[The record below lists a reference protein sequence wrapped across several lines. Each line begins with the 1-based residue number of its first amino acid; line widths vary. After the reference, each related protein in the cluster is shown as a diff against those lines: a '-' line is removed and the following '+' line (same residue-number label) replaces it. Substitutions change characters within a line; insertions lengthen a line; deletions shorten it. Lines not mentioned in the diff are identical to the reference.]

1 MGTTMTKSTVGAK
14 TAGPAKQYLKTGGK
28 VNPNAKVSAQ
38 TTPGS
43 KGVGPTKNA
52 KASAQKV
59 AGSKGVGPTKSPKLT
74 SATPSKMK
82 MGGMK
87 KSGMKRGC

>member
-1 MGTTMTKSTVGAK
+1 MTKSTKGMATGK
-14 TAGPAKQYLKTGGK
+14 TSQYLKTGGK

-38 TTPGS
+38 MVPGS

-59 AGSKGVGPTKSPKLT
+59 AGSKGAGTTKSQKLMG
-74 SATPSKMK
+74 ATPSKMK

-87 KSGMKRGC
+87 RGGMKRGC